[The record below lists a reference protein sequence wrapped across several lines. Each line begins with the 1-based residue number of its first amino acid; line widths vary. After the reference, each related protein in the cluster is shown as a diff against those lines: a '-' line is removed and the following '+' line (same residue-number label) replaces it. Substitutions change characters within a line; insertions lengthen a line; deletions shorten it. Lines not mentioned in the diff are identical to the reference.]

1 VMLSFYLGYK
11 RGIAALKIHRSL
23 LKNIF
28 EQILPRRSCGFT
40 APSPTSNAIARH
52 ACMNR
57 LMMPTSARLTSFSE
71 SRGGSSG
78 TSPAVPKRNP
88 SRSDLSRWH
97 DRGCYRTESR
107 RRLDCSDRRSRSE
120 PRLCERLRHRL
131 TPCFNRGGGNVS
143 NRLFEHQQRCHQ
155 RGRKLP
161 RRVVNGK
168 ATFPWLKPLGST
180 PAEPQRCG
188 SSVS

>member
-1 VMLSFYLGYK
+1 MEVRADFKCQLCRPRLCLGSHEQTFYVTRLCRSAQPNVLEGVHAVMLSFYLGYK

-28 EQILPRRSCGFT
+28 EKILPRRSCGFT

-107 RRLDCSDRRSRSE
+107 RRLDCVIAGVAQS
-120 PRLCERLRHRL
+120 
-131 TPCFNRGGGNVS
+131 
-143 NRLFEHQQRCHQ
+143 
-155 RGRKLP
+155 
-161 RRVVNGK
+161 
-168 ATFPWLKPLGST
+168 LGF
-180 PAEPQRCG
+180 AK
-188 SSVS
+188 VYDID